1 MSAWPQQK
9 RRVLY
14 VIVCAA
20 GPASHVQDG
29 VVLAQSAGWEVCI
42 IPTPNAVPF
51 LDISLLTTLTGH
63 AVRSEYRSPDSSEQE
78 SLPPCDTLLVVAA
91 TFNTMNKFALGVADT
106 RALTILSENLGR
118 GRPMLI
124 VPCVNQNHLARH
136 PAFAKSL
143 TTLREWGV
151 HVLFDLDHY
160 PPRNEVP
167 WQVVL
172 ERLHQVIG
180 S

>member
-1 MSAWPQQK
+1 MSAWSQQK
-9 RRVLY
+9 RGVLY

-20 GPASHVQDG
+20 GPASHLQEG
-29 VVLAQSAGWEVCI
+29 VMLAQSAGWEVCI
-42 IPTPNAVPF
+42 IPTLNAVPF
-51 LDISLLTTLTGH
+51 LDISLLATLTGH
-63 AVRSEYRSPDSSEQE
+63 AVRSEYRAADSSD
-78 SLPPCDTLLVVAA
+78 SLPPCDALLVVAA
-91 TFNTMNKFALGVADT
+91 TFNTINKLALGVADT

-118 GRPMLI
+118 GRPILI

-143 TTLREWGV
+143 TMLREWGV